1 MAGSLNEI
9 KNKIASTKKTSQITG
24 AMHMVSAAK
33 LAKSEQAAKSFE
45 IYARKVRQVT
55 TDLLRSELMNDGAT
69 NPMLIRRE
77 VKKTGYIVI
86 TSDSGLKGAYN
97 STILKAVMGMIDQ
110 DHDSK
115 DEYEII
121 AIGGMGADFF
131 RNRGMAPIF
140 ELRGI
145 ADHPSFD
152 EVQKIISKSV
162 EMYKNEIFD
171 ELYVCYNH
179 HINSLT
185 SQVRVQQM
193 LPIEDL
199 DHNKVDGYTASFEME
214 PSRDAILEQLL
225 PQYAESM
232 IYGAI
237 LDAKTAESAAGMT
250 AMQTATDNAKHVI
263 ADLTIQYNRARQ
275 AAITQ
280 EITEIVAG
288 ASALD

>member
-115 DEYEII
+115 DKYEII

-131 RNRGMAPIF
+131 RNRGMP
-140 ELRGI
+140 
-145 ADHPSFD
+145 PSLNC
-152 EVQKIISKSV
+152 EVFLIILVLMRFKRLFQNPLKCIKMRFSTNSMSV
-162 EMYKNEIFD
+162 I
-171 ELYVCYNH
+171 
-179 HINSLT
+179 T
-185 SQVRVQQM
+185 
-193 LPIEDL
+193 
-199 DHNKVDGYTASFEME
+199 
-214 PSRDAILEQLL
+214 
-225 PQYAESM
+225 
-232 IYGAI
+232 
-237 LDAKTAESAAGMT
+237 
-250 AMQTATDNAKHVI
+250 
-263 ADLTIQYNRARQ
+263 TIS
-275 AAITQ
+275 T
-280 EITEIVAG
+280 V
-288 ASALD
+288 